1 MMLIF
6 ESHKQ
11 NWLALLCVR
20 IRLLSHLKIYTMFL
34 PLSMNQSLQLE
45 QKKLLSDYDKLRDE
59 EQEKDEKLQKLM

>member
-1 MMLIF
+1 
-6 ESHKQ
+6 
-11 NWLALLCVR
+11 
-20 IRLLSHLKIYTMFL
+20 MFL

>member
-1 MMLIF
+1 MLIF

>member
-1 MMLIF
+1 MLIV

-11 NWLALLCVR
+11 NWLELLFVR